1 MWVRK
6 FSICLLSAL
15 TMSSFVWLKQSNAQ
29 FLSSINSLLAG
40 KGQIN
45 LNGSFSSSVGYG
57 KQDIEEKDIYD
68 GKYLLEFNLI
78 GDAKYKVFDD
88 FTTGVHVDV
97 RTRKE
102 YWEYNRNLLKETF
115 IYLQNKIARI
125 ELGYVKDIVG
135 KMQFSAP
142 DVGYLGINN
151 SAIYFF
157 INVPSYKEYPQQI
170 FINGST
176 DIGFLRG
183 KERINFIT
191 SGNYKLQFAASYG
204 FADKKQL
211 PFDDKQTSVNDQYS
225 IGLSFASGLGS
236 NSNNAKIA
244 LSAGFSQYGET
255 YVDNFIIAKRRQEI
269 SAGINLGLKGFIIGG
284 SVLKIN
290 ETPFDNLIGN
300 AAFDYSYA
308 GWAYNGGVAFEIGK
322 WATSLSYHGS
332 IAEASLTNPKD
343 DMTHMLLFS
352 LKRYILS
359 KSYFYFSA
367 GGVIMNPENPDVQK
381 KNNGFVILTG
391 LVYSF

>member
-15 TMSSFVWLKQSNAQ
+15 TMSGFVGLKQSNAQ
-29 FLSSINSLLAG
+29 FLSSINSLLGG

-45 LNGSFSSSVGYG
+45 LDGSLASSIGYW
-57 KQDIEEKDIYD
+57 KQDIEQKDIRY
-68 GKYLLEFNLI
+68 GKYLVEFNLF
-78 GDAKYKVFDD
+78 GDAKYNIFDD
-88 FTTGVHVDV
+88 FVTGVHIDV

-211 PFDDKQTSVNDQYS
+211 PFDNKQTSVNDQYS

-255 YVDNFIIAKRRQEI
+255 YVDNFSIAKRRQEI
-269 SAGINLGLKGFIIGG
+269 SAGINLGVKGFIIGG

-300 AAFDYSYA
+300 PAFDYSYA

-322 WATSLSYHGS
+322 WASSLSYHGS
-332 IAEASLTNPKD
+332 IAEGSLTNPKD

-352 LKRYILS
+352 LKRYIFF

-367 GGVIMNPENPDVQK
+367 GGVVMNPENPDVQQ
-381 KNNGFVILTG
+381 KNKGFVILTG
-391 LVYSF
+391 FVYSF